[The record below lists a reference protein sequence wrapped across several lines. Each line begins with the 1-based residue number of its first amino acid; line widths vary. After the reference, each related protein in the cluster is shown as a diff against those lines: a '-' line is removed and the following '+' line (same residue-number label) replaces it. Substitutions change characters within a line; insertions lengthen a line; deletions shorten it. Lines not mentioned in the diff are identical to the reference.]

1 MSLAARLEAQRQDNQ
16 DILDTLVEDGADL
29 GDEFVVEHH
38 FASTSFDKLEKLAI
52 EVFKLGF
59 DVSDAEEF
67 REGRVILFCF
77 DAVREGPLVLDEINE
92 DTDTLMKL
100 ADRFGVDYDGW
111 GTFFGEEEDE
121 DFDEEL
127 EDEDE

>member
-16 DILDTLVEDGADL
+16 DILDALTEDGADL
-29 GDEFVVEHH
+29 SEEFVVEHH
-38 FASTSFDKLEKLAI
+38 FACANFDKLEKLAI

-59 DVSDAEEF
+59 DVSDAEEM
-67 REGRVILFCF
+67 REGRNILFCF
-77 DAVREGPLVLDEINE
+77 DAVREGQLVIDELNE

-111 GTFFGEEEDE
+111 GTFFGDE
-121 DFDEEL
+121 DDEDDLDDEE
-127 EDEDE
+127 